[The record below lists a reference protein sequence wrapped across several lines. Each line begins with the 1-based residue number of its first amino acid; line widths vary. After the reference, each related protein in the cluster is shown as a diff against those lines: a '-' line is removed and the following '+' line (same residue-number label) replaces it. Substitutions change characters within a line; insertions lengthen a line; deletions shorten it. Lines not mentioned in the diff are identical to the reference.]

1 MEIAGQTAARPELVA
16 LEINPQFA
24 KALVKLGLASYEL
37 GQIEEAMDYLERSV
51 ILSSDE
57 LDVHYQLG
65 LIYADQTRYRLAIE
79 EFEEAQRKSGQ
90 RVDALA
96 AMNQALEDIGMRDQ
110 TRASWQSIIE
120 IAPES
125 EQAKLAKAVVEL
137 KNTAVYL
144 CCFILMDWDQDA
156 HFAEAT
162 VF

>member
-1 MEIAGQTAARPELVA
+1 M
-16 LEINPQFA
+16 
-24 KALVKLGLASYEL
+24 KLGLASYEL

-125 EQAKLAKAVVEL
+125 EQAKLAKAGL
-137 KNTAVYL
+137 S
-144 CCFILMDWDQDA
+144 
-156 HFAEAT
+156 
-162 VF
+162 